1 MSFILDALRK
11 SESERQQQTGPG
23 LADVQYR
30 SLSTRKNLWIPLLV
44 IVLAINAVIL
54 AWVMNSDSSD
64 SDEGTRVTGQ
74 RNAPTLS
81 ESSEIRPLSREI
93 VENRFAATIEEPKQ
107 TPIDASNQP
116 LSVVQQF
123 TADPSTSAGA
133 AEAGTVRDGLPSL
146 QQLTLAGDISVQPMH
161 LDIHVFSKVR
171 AERFIFINMK
181 KYKEGDNLAEGPAVD
196 EITSTGAILSYR
208 GKQFT
213 LDRD

>member
-11 SESERQQQTGPG
+11 SESDRQQQTGPG

-30 SLSTRKNLWIPLLV
+30 SLSTRKNIWIPLLV

-64 SDEGTRVTGQ
+64 SDEGARLTGQ
-74 RNAPTLS
+74 RNAPALS
-81 ESSEIRPLSREI
+81 ESSEIRPLSGEI
-93 VENRFAATIEEPKQ
+93 VENRFTATIEEPKQ
-107 TPIDASNQP
+107 TAIDASNQP
-116 LSVVQQF
+116 LPAEQQF
-123 TADPSTSAGA
+123 TADPSASEGVT
-133 AEAGTVRDGLPSL
+133 EAGTIQDGLPSL

-181 KYKEGDNLAEGPAVD
+181 KYQEGDNLAEGPAVD
-196 EITSTGAILSYR
+196 EITSTGAILSYQ
-208 GKQFT
+208 GMQFT